1 MTMNENLAAEFAQ
14 QAIRALESPSYQ
26 RAGIKSIML
35 GAPPKSKL
43 SDRSWPFTYFDHP
56 YKPWTVDDGDDFGA
70 YADWPDTLTVEMT
83 AYVCKLIQDAVARCP
98 DYVAVPVARGDK
110 SPDGHVLK
118 VGIEVRIQP
127 FKNDEAELMTQLSF
141 AICKRAAKAA

>member
-1 MTMNENLAAEFAQ
+1 MTKNEKLADEFAQ
-14 QAIRALESPSYQ
+14 QAIRALEAQSIQ
-26 RAGIKSIML
+26 RAGIKSIIL

-43 SDRSWPFTYFDHP
+43 ADRSWPFTYFDHP
-56 YKPWTVDDGDDFGA
+56 YKPWTIDDGDDFGA

-83 AYVCKLIQDAVARCP
+83 AYVCNLIQDAVARYP

-110 SPDGHVLK
+110 LPDGQVLK

-127 FKNDEAELMTQLSF
+127 FKHDEAELMTQLSF
-141 AICKRAAKAA
+141 AVSRQTAKAA